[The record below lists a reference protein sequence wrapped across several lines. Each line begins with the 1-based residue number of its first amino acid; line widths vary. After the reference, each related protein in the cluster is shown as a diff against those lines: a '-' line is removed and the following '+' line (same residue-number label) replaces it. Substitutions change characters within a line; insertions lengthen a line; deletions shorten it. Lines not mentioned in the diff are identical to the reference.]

1 MIFCMQQWRCVC
13 FQMIFDVSLCPS
25 PGSFTVFKDR
35 HGLALPNCVWE
46 HWREEHASPLFY
58 QNQSSKMGWR
68 KAIWVIRHF
77 QCCERD
83 ILPSLLN
90 CLLAGSCKISLEE
103 LRYPT
108 LSRAGI
114 GTEIT
119 LDAGSPFHRRNTETK
134 RTQSFIHISV
144 LAFPVG
150 YCRYPNPQCTC
161 CHESKH
167 DSHENPTDSSVTSTL
182 MPSTEIIPWDFCAQ
196 RRCKL
201 ENLQT

>member
-1 MIFCMQQWRCVC
+1 MCVLSDDLWC
-13 FQMIFDVSLCPS
+13 EPMPKSRFIHCVQRQAWPCIAKLCVRTLERRTCL
-25 PGSFTVFKDR
+25 SF
-35 HGLALPNCVWE
+35 
-46 HWREEHASPLFY
+46 FY